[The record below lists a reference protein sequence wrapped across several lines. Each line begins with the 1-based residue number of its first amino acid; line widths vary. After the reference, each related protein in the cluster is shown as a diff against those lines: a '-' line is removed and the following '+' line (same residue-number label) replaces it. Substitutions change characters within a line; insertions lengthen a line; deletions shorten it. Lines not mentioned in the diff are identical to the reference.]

1 MVPLRHGTS
10 RVLLLITRYTPSL
23 RLVPRRHF
31 AFRVLLAHSLYT
43 ILENVETSSS
53 TKPAETSV
61 SPIRAGVHTRALRLI
76 RIVTAAG
83 SASSL
88 RVLSTTCTFLVY
100 LFSRTSTHPVPP
112 HSRTPNFASPPSA
125 ISIGSADQ
133 RILASIPRSYTS
145 NPPRAVACPPSHAI
159 VTLPCLAAGYP
170 MSTSRRLSTN
180 LIACTPTHL
189 RRAVPLHTQHSRY
202 GFRSL
207 LLRLLPPVQPSCADT
222 RLDPRTQ
229 MRLLFLTR

>member
-43 ILENVETSSS
+43 ILEHVETSSS

-83 SASSL
+83 SESSL
-88 RVLSTTCTFLVY
+88 RVLSTRQVPNSSPEFYSSHVCPMALVGG
-100 LFSRTSTHPVPP
+100 V
-112 HSRTPNFASPPSA
+112 
-125 ISIGSADQ
+125 
-133 RILASIPRSYTS
+133 
-145 NPPRAVACPPSHAI
+145 AVVGGGCRGD
-159 VTLPCLAAGYP
+159 V
-170 MSTSRRLSTN
+170 
-180 LIACTPTHL
+180 
-189 RRAVPLHTQHSRY
+189 
-202 GFRSL
+202 
-207 LLRLLPPVQPSCADT
+207 D
-222 RLDPRTQ
+222 
-229 MRLLFLTR
+229 